1 MPENLPSLSQVDVD
15 GAIAESASAL
25 MADPALEDGAASG
38 DTRAQML
45 RKAAIGGGALMGG
58 GMLLG
63 LAGTATGA
71 PSAKQDTE
79 ILNYALTLEY
89 LEAAFYDE
97 AVAKGALSGDA
108 LLFAQT
114 AKAHENTH
122 VDFLKGAL
130 GSKAVA
136 KPNFDFKGTTGAL
149 TSFLNTAVVLEDT
162 GVSAYLGQVTRF
174 SKPVLA
180 LIAGHVLVVEA
191 RHAAWVRF
199 IAKTRIPADHPF
211 NNSEFV
217 NGYPR
222 GGYANM
228 KQVLAVV
235 KSTGFIV

>member
-1 MPENLPSLSQVDVD
+1 M
-15 GAIAESASAL
+15 
-25 MADPALEDGAASG
+25 
-38 DTRAQML
+38 
-45 RKAAIGGGALMGG
+45 
-58 GMLLG
+58 LG

-71 PSAKQDTE
+71 PSAKD
-79 ILNYALTLEY
+79 
-89 LEAAFYDE
+89 
-97 AVAKGALSGDA
+97 
-108 LLFAQT
+108 
-114 AKAHENTH
+114 
-122 VDFLKGAL
+122 AL

-136 KPNFDFKGTTGAL
+136 KPKFDFKGTTGAL

-162 GVSAYLGQVTRF
+162 GVAAYPGQVNRF
-174 SKPVLA
+174 SKPVLT

-199 IAKTRIPADHPF
+199 LAKTRIPADHPF
-211 NNSEFV
+211 NTTEFV